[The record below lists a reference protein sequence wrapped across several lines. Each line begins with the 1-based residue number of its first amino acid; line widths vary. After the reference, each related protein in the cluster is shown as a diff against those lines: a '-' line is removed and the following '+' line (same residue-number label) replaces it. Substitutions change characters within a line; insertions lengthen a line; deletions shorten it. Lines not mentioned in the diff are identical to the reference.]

1 MRQMY
6 KTFSYICAE
15 FEIIIR
21 MTPHSCLLSLGSN
34 YYRTANMAYAHRDLV
49 KHFPDI
55 HFGVEMETQAIGSR
69 FLSPFSNQLAR
80 FSTLLSIEEV
90 RSILKSI
97 EKKNGRLPEDKM
109 YGVVKIDIDL
119 LMYDEQILK
128 PEDMEREFVRIGL
141 EEFK

>member
-1 MRQMY
+1 
-6 KTFSYICAE
+6 
-15 FEIIIR
+15 
-21 MTPHSCLLSLGSN
+21 MTPHSCFLCLGSN
-34 YYRTANMAYAHRDLV
+34 YYRTAYMAYARRGLE
-49 KHFPDI
+49 KHFPSI
-55 HFGVEMETQAIGSR
+55 RFGKEMETEAIGSR

-80 FSTLLSIEEV
+80 FSTLLSPEEV

-97 EKKNGRLPEDKM
+97 EKENGRLPEDKM

-128 PEDMEREFVRIGL
+128 PEDMEKEFVRIGL